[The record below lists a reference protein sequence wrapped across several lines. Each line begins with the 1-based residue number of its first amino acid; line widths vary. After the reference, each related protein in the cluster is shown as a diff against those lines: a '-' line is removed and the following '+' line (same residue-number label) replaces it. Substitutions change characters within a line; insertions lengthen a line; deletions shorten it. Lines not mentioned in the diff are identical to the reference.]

1 MAWDMHEK
9 MHLGPTTEGVAM
21 SSYAKP
27 LFSAAILVMGLSVTG
42 ANAGILVSGTNAVG
56 VLGQTV
62 NPTYT
67 IDTSNSPGIDVTQ
80 ISGWDF
86 ELNWE
91 AAALEFKPDASSITV
106 NGIDRSL
113 TDFLAYLEALDTDLY
128 SFEDVTKNLDQASGF
143 YRFSWL
149 DMSFDTAKLLD
160 IGSSTSSIL
169 FTAAFEIESG
179 AVIGTQ
185 YNITFGADPNQ
196 SKLVSVD
203 SQSTFNEA
211 PYESAS
217 PAMSVTRRSPT
228 PAPEP
233 GMLGLLLGGMLA
245 YLGAVRLRRSGRG

>member
-1 MAWDMHEK
+1 
-9 MHLGPTTEGVAM
+9 M

-27 LFSAAILVMGLSVTG
+27 LFFTAILTIGLSVTD

-86 ELNWE
+86 ELNWN
-91 AAALEFKPDASSITV
+91 AAALEFNPAASSIKV
-106 NGIDRSL
+106 NNVFDGTL
-113 TDFLAYLEALDTDLY
+113 PGFLAYLEALDTNFDPV
-128 SFEDVTKNLDQASGF
+128 EDVTKNLDQASGF

-149 DMSFDTAKLLD
+149 DMSLDPAKLLD
-160 IGSSTSSIL
+160 IGSSASSIL

-179 AVIGTQ
+179 AVIGTP
-185 YNITFGADPNQ
+185 YNITFGTDPNP
-196 SKLVSVD
+196 SKLAD
-203 SQSTFNEA
+203 FNLNEA

-245 YLGAVRLRRSGRG
+245 YLAAVRLRRSGRG

>member
-1 MAWDMHEK
+1 
-9 MHLGPTTEGVAM
+9 M

-27 LFSAAILVMGLSVTG
+27 LFFTAILTIGLSVTD

-62 NPTYT
+62 KPTYT

-113 TDFLAYLEALDTDLY
+113 TDFLAYLEALDTDLDP
-128 SFEDVTKNLDQASGF
+128 FEDVTKNLDQASGF

-149 DMSFDTAKLLD
+149 DMSLVPAKLLD
-160 IGSSTSSIL
+160 IGSSASSIL

-179 AVIGTQ
+179 AVIGTP
-185 YNITFGADPNQ
+185 YNITFGTDPNP
-196 SKLVSVD
+196 SKLAD
-203 SQSTFNEA
+203 FNLNEA
-211 PYESAS
+211 PYEPAS
-217 PAMSVTRRSPT
+217 PAMSVTRRPPT

-245 YLGAVRLRRSGRG
+245 YLAAVRLRRSGRG